1 MTKRPGIWGIQV
13 EEALWEKASW
23 KQFIQKKKKTIQNQ
37 KPFHD
42 QKLNEI

>member
-1 MTKRPGIWGIQV
+1 MTKSPGIWGIQV
-13 EEALWEKASW
+13 EELLWEKASW
-23 KQFIQKKKKTIQNQ
+23 KQFIQKKTNNTNQ